1 MLEFAKGSGK
11 DSVSIFDVVYKNSEF
26 EELVSNK
33 TKQYENILNLVKSIK
48 DNESGVTFLYK
59 MYEFIQMYEKLEN
72 SNDLEIVLKNVN
84 WKALF
89 RYLVS
94 KNFDDFLKEKVAV
107 LGKDIEKMGK
117 KMVLPLNLVL
127 YSRRKY

>member
-1 MLEFAKGSGK
+1 
-11 DSVSIFDVVYKNSEF
+11 
-26 EELVSNK
+26 
-33 TKQYENILNLVKSIK
+33 
-48 DNESGVTFLYK
+48 

-72 SNDLEIVLKNVN
+72 SNDLEIVLKNAN